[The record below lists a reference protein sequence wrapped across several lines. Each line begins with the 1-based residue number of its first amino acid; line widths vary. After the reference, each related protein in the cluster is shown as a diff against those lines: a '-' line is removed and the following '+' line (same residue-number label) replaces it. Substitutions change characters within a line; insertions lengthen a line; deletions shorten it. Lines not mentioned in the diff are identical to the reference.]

1 MFETVGEI
9 PAIRDRYNYL
19 EKALSKDATTP
30 VDIAIRVILFAELI
44 ERVSLF
50 GLFYLIMSFNKRQNT
65 FKGLSNIVEATTKE
79 EEIHGAFGV
88 EIFNILKEEN
98 PYIGESSF
106 IEDTLKNIFIKAE
119 KAEMK
124 ILDWVFEEGDLE
136 HVTKE
141 EVMNFVKLRF
151 NEALIDMDIDFRFE
165 TDPELTEKN
174 MWFYEELLST
184 KEKDFFN
191 KRVTDYSKGTRSVSK
206 DDLF

>member
-1 MFETVGEI
+1 
-9 PAIRDRYNYL
+9 
-19 EKALSKDATTP
+19 
-30 VDIAIRVILFAELI
+30 
-44 ERVSLF
+44 
-50 GLFYLIMSFNKRQNT
+50 
-65 FKGLSNIVEATTKE
+65 
-79 EEIHGAFGV
+79 
-88 EIFNILKEEN
+88 
-98 PYIGESSF
+98 
-106 IEDTLKNIFIKAE
+106 
-119 KAEMK
+119 MK

-151 NEALIDMDIDFRFE
+151 NEALVDMDIDFRFE
-165 TDPELTEKN
+165 TNPELTEKN

>member
-1 MFETVGEI
+1 MRDSHILDILNLNTLFETVGEI

-106 IEDTLKNIFIKAE
+106 IEDTLKNIFIKY
-119 KAEMK
+119 
-124 ILDWVFEEGDLE
+124 
-136 HVTKE
+136 
-141 EVMNFVKLRF
+141 
-151 NEALIDMDIDFRFE
+151 DMDKSISFLSKFSMVPLFLNILTDF
-165 TDPELTEKN
+165 
-174 MWFYEELLST
+174 LLSLASSSRT
-184 KEKDFFN
+184 ISSCFSILLLIRLLSSLYTAKYVFF
-191 KRVTDYSKGTRSVSK
+191 
-206 DDLF
+206 L

>member
-1 MFETVGEI
+1 M
-9 PAIRDRYNYL
+9 
-19 EKALSKDATTP
+19 
-30 VDIAIRVILFAELI
+30 
-44 ERVSLF
+44 
-50 GLFYLIMSFNKRQNT
+50 
-65 FKGLSNIVEATTKE
+65 TKE

-136 HVTKE
+136 HVTKD

-151 NEALIDMDIDFRFE
+151 NEALVDMEIDFRFE

>member
-1 MFETVGEI
+1 M
-9 PAIRDRYNYL
+9 
-19 EKALSKDATTP
+19 
-30 VDIAIRVILFAELI
+30 
-44 ERVSLF
+44 
-50 GLFYLIMSFNKRQNT
+50 
-65 FKGLSNIVEATTKE
+65 TKE

-151 NEALIDMDIDFRFE
+151 NEALVDMDIDFRFE

-191 KRVTDYSKGTRSVSK
+191 KRVTDSSKGTRSVSK

>member
-1 MFETVGEI
+1 M
-9 PAIRDRYNYL
+9 
-19 EKALSKDATTP
+19 
-30 VDIAIRVILFAELI
+30 
-44 ERVSLF
+44 
-50 GLFYLIMSFNKRQNT
+50 
-65 FKGLSNIVEATTKE
+65 TKE

-106 IEDTLKNIFIKAE
+106 IEDTLKNIFIKPE

-151 NEALIDMDIDFRFE
+151 NEALVDMDIDFRFE